1 MTGGAAQS
9 AVTGRLVETMNS
21 GGYTYALVEK
31 GSEKIW
37 VAVSEVKIAAGSQV
51 SFLPGMVISGF
62 TSSSLNR
69 TFERIIFSTGLAGY

>member
-9 AVTGRLVETMNS
+9 AVTGRLVETTNS
-21 GGYTYALVEK
+21 GGYTYALVEN

-37 VAVSEVKIAAGSQV
+37 VAVPEVKIAVGSQV

-69 TFERIIFSTGLAGY
+69 TFGRIVFSTGLAGY